1 MFQSISRPNFYV
13 PNQALQMQGLD
24 IQLYRKADDLFNSL
38 RSRASLKQLW
48 YGLKRQASKLMDLSV
63 INDSCRI
70 KAQFD
75 LGSQSVALDQI
86 VGSAS
91 RSQDYDADFRP
102 LSAHLRQR
110 WVKIAALRLMNVSLP
125 NVELIQIGDAY
136 YVLDG
141 HHRISVARALGQKF
155 IDAQVVVWHLE
166 VRPSPEMIAERP
178 IERQY
183 CPSGLS
189 LAKGG

>member
-1 MFQSISRPNFYV
+1 MFQAIPSPHIYV
-13 PNQALQMQGLD
+13 PNQALQFQGLD
-24 IQLYRKADDLFNSL
+24 SQLYHQADDLFTSL
-38 RSRASLKQLW
+38 HRRASVKQLW
-48 YGLKRQASKLMDLSV
+48 YGLRRQEGKLLDLSS
-63 INDSCRI
+63 INGSCRI

-102 LSAHLRQR
+102 LRAHLRQR
-110 WVKIAALRLMNVSLP
+110 WVKIAALRLMNVTLP
-125 NVELIQIGDAY
+125 NVELIKIGDVY
-136 YVLDG
+136 FVIDG
-141 HHRISVARALGQKF
+141 HHRISVARSLGQKF

-166 VRPSPEMIAERP
+166 IRPGSEMLEPRP
-178 IERQY
+178 VEQQY

>member
-1 MFQSISRPNFYV
+1 MFQAIPRPTLHV
-13 PNQALQMQGLD
+13 PNQALQIQGLD
-24 IQLYRKADDLFNSL
+24 LQLYHKADDLFNSL
-38 RSRASLKQLW
+38 RHRASLKQLW
-48 YGLKRQASKLMDLSV
+48 YGLRRQESKLLDLAS

-70 KAQFD
+70 KAQFE

-91 RSQDYDADFRP
+91 RSQDYDAEFRP
-102 LSAHLRQR
+102 LRAHLHQR
-110 WVKIAALRLMNVSLP
+110 WVKIAALRLMNVNLP
-125 NVELIQIGDAY
+125 AVELIQIGDAY
-136 YVLDG
+136 FVVDG
-141 HHRISVARALGQKF
+141 HHRISVARSLGQKF

-166 VRPSPEMIAERP
+166 VRPSPEMIAVRP